1 MRLNAVSIHPLLKLI
16 QIDEAGVINLPCFN
30 TSHVK
35 VNQYRYYSA
44 LVFEY
49 RFNTSHVKVNHRS
62 ECSAWVQGR
71 VSIHPM
77 LKLIRLDF
85 FRRCSSDRFN
95 TSHVKV
101 NRSRKYFIITRNVV
115 SIHPMLKLITILP
128 LSQSKVFG
136 FNTSHVKVNLKVFCI
151 NIFFMP
157 VSIHPMLK
165 LILFAFV
172 ISNSFV
178 PVSIHPMLKLIQ
190 RISCIPYNTLYQIP
204 QYLSTFL
211 KFLPATAPFAKKIYK
226 ITAMPLFLRIHAIL
240 H

>member
-1 MRLNAVSIHPLLKLI
+1 MRLNAVSIHPMLKLI

-77 LKLIRLDF
+77 LKLI
-85 FRRCSSDRFN
+85 
-95 TSHVKV
+95 
-101 NRSRKYFIITRNVV
+101 
-115 SIHPMLKLITILP
+115 
-128 LSQSKVFG
+128 
-136 FNTSHVKVNLKVFCI
+136 
-151 NIFFMP
+151 
-157 VSIHPMLK
+157 
-165 LILFAFV
+165 
-172 ISNSFV
+172 
-178 PVSIHPMLKLIQ
+178 Q

-211 KFLPATAPFAKKIYK
+211 KFLPATAPFAKKFTK
-226 ITAMPLFLRIHAIL
+226 SPQCHCFCGFTQFCTDRRLVNFHCITKSTAHHFPYPSFQAPPRQTHF

>member
-77 LKLIRLDF
+77 LKLILL
-85 FRRCSSDRFN
+85 
-95 TSHVKV
+95 T
-101 NRSRKYFIITRNVV
+101 
-115 SIHPMLKLITILP
+115 
-128 LSQSKVFG
+128 LSLQ
-136 FNTSHVKVNLKVFCI
+136 TALQ
-151 NIFFMP
+151 
-157 VSIHPMLK
+157 
-165 LILFAFV
+165 
-172 ISNSFV
+172 
-178 PVSIHPMLKLIQ
+178 VSIHPMLKLIQ

>member
-77 LKLIRLDF
+77 LKLI
-85 FRRCSSDRFN
+85 
-95 TSHVKV
+95 
-101 NRSRKYFIITRNVV
+101 
-115 SIHPMLKLITILP
+115 
-128 LSQSKVFG
+128 
-136 FNTSHVKVNLKVFCI
+136 
-151 NIFFMP
+151 
-157 VSIHPMLK
+157 
-165 LILFAFV
+165 
-172 ISNSFV
+172 
-178 PVSIHPMLKLIQ
+178 Q

-211 KFLPATAPFAKKIYK
+211 KFLPATAPFAKKIHK
-226 ITAMPLFLRIHAIL
+226 ITAIPLFLRIHAIL

>member
-77 LKLIRLDF
+77 LKLI
-85 FRRCSSDRFN
+85 
-95 TSHVKV
+95 
-101 NRSRKYFIITRNVV
+101 
-115 SIHPMLKLITILP
+115 
-128 LSQSKVFG
+128 
-136 FNTSHVKVNLKVFCI
+136 
-151 NIFFMP
+151 
-157 VSIHPMLK
+157 
-165 LILFAFV
+165 
-172 ISNSFV
+172 
-178 PVSIHPMLKLIQ
+178 Q

>member
-77 LKLIRLDF
+77 LKLICRRL
-85 FRRCSSDRFN
+85 CRFAGC
-95 TSHVKV
+95 
-101 NRSRKYFIITRNVV
+101 F
-115 SIHPMLKLITILP
+115 L
-128 LSQSKVFG
+128 
-136 FNTSHVKVNLKVFCI
+136 
-151 NIFFMP
+151 
-157 VSIHPMLK
+157 
-165 LILFAFV
+165 
-172 ISNSFV
+172 
-178 PVSIHPMLKLIQ
+178 VSIHPMLKLIQ

>member
-62 ECSAWVQGR
+62 EFSAWVQGR
-71 VSIHPM
+71 
-77 LKLIRLDF
+77 
-85 FRRCSSDRFN
+85 
-95 TSHVKV
+95 
-101 NRSRKYFIITRNVV
+101 
-115 SIHPMLKLITILP
+115 
-128 LSQSKVFG
+128 
-136 FNTSHVKVNLKVFCI
+136 
-151 NIFFMP
+151 
-157 VSIHPMLK
+157 
-165 LILFAFV
+165 
-172 ISNSFV
+172 
-178 PVSIHPMLKLIQ
+178 VSIHPMLKLIQ

>member
-1 MRLNAVSIHPLLKLI
+1 MRLNAVSIHPMLKLI

-77 LKLIRLDF
+77 LKLI
-85 FRRCSSDRFN
+85 
-95 TSHVKV
+95 
-101 NRSRKYFIITRNVV
+101 
-115 SIHPMLKLITILP
+115 
-128 LSQSKVFG
+128 
-136 FNTSHVKVNLKVFCI
+136 
-151 NIFFMP
+151 
-157 VSIHPMLK
+157 
-165 LILFAFV
+165 
-172 ISNSFV
+172 
-178 PVSIHPMLKLIQ
+178 Q

>member
-77 LKLIRLDF
+77 LKLIPTYFQHSIQYTIPDSPVF
-85 FRRCSSDRFN
+85 INVFKIFTSRRTLCQKNSQNHCN
-95 TSHVKV
+95 TTVFAD
-101 NRSRKYFIITRNVV
+101 SRNFT
-115 SIHPMLKLITILP
+115 LI
-128 LSQSKVFG
+128 G
-136 FNTSHVKVNLKVFCI
+136 GW
-151 NIFFMP
+151 
-157 VSIHPMLK
+157 
-165 LILFAFV
+165 
-172 ISNSFV
+172 
-178 PVSIHPMLKLIQ
+178 
-190 RISCIPYNTLYQIP
+190 
-204 QYLSTFL
+204 
-211 KFLPATAPFAKKIYK
+211 
-226 ITAMPLFLRIHAIL
+226 
-240 H
+240 

>member
-77 LKLIRLDF
+77 LKLIPLKQGLEWETL
-85 FRRCSSDRFN
+85 CFN

-101 NRSRKYFIITRNVV
+101 NPIARFYVV
-115 SIHPMLKLITILP
+115 
-128 LSQSKVFG
+128 
-136 FNTSHVKVNLKVFCI
+136 
-151 NIFFMP
+151 
-157 VSIHPMLK
+157 
-165 LILFAFV
+165 
-172 ISNSFV
+172 
-178 PVSIHPMLKLIQ
+178 
-190 RISCIPYNTLYQIP
+190 
-204 QYLSTFL
+204 
-211 KFLPATAPFAKKIYK
+211 
-226 ITAMPLFLRIHAIL
+226 
-240 H
+240 